1 MKIKMQEETECGPDA
16 GLCARPSPLASSVPP
31 VWAELG
37 RRMGRIPG
45 RWRRRQTCRRDGVV
59 VAVAAAVAGRRRES
73 SRFCPKNMLI
83 KLQRAKVCLLV
94 TRLS

>member
-1 MKIKMQEETECGPDA
+1 MREKEALNGSDEMEEKTDFQ
-16 GLCARPSPLASSVPP
+16 
-31 VWAELG
+31 
-37 RRMGRIPG
+37 MGRVM
-45 RWRRRQTCRRDGVV
+45 VV
-59 VAVAAAVAGRRRES
+59 VVGVGGRRES

>member
-1 MKIKMQEETECGPDA
+1 MREKEALNGSDEMEEKTDFQT
-16 GLCARPSPLASSVPP
+16 
-31 VWAELG
+31 G
-37 RRMGRIPG
+37 R
-45 RWRRRQTCRRDGVV
+45 VV
-59 VAVAAAVAGRRRES
+59 VVVGVGVAGRRES